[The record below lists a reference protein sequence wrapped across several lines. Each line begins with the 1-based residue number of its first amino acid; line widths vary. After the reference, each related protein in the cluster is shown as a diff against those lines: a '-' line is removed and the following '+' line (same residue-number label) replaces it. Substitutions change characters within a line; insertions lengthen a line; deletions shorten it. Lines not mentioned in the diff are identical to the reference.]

1 MKKNIKDSDYFLN
14 KILPIT
20 VIVKFTWIL
29 VVVFHFYSKKYY
41 NNYTNEIEE
50 VFQSLEELFHII
62 YSILMGCILVY
73 IFKHSGVIC
82 IDGRSQDY
90 LFAFGALMV
99 LGNIKKVFHMLH
111 FEELYN
117 FLTIIDYKKQD

>member
-1 MKKNIKDSDYFLN
+1 MKKNIQDSDSFLN
-14 KILPIT
+14 KILPLT
-20 VIVKFTWIL
+20 VIIKFTWIA
-29 VVVFHFYSKKYY
+29 VVVSHFYSKKYY
-41 NNYTNEIEE
+41 NTYTNEIDA
-50 VFQSLEELFHII
+50 VFQSIEELFHII
-62 YSILMGCILVY
+62 YNILMGCILVY

-99 LGNIKKVFHMLH
+99 LGNIKKIFHILH

-117 FLTIIDYKKQD
+117 FLSVIDNQNKE